1 MRVINFSADIAA
13 MEAASKIKETVE
25 TIVEPVAQEVNGE
38 KKKGWKAKGVQA
50 EEV

>member
-1 MRVINFSADIAA
+1 

-25 TIVEPVAQEVNGE
+25 TIVEPVVQEVNDE
-38 KKKGWKAKGVQA
+38 KKKGRKAKGVQA